1 MRVLILAS
9 HCDRDDVGESFNAY
23 KWVSGLAEFCDVT
36 LLSQYRWN
44 RVPPS
49 EQIPRATVIEWLEPS
64 WFSQFE
70 RFNAMAKPWY
80 PHYYIRTR
88 QVIRRLLRAG
98 HQFDII
104 HHLTPI
110 AIRYPAPCQ
119 GFKIPYLVGPL
130 SGGVSTPQGMSSE
143 LSSAPIYTR
152 LRLLDGLRLQID
164 PMLRRSFAEA
174 DMVIGAAP
182 YIKERLASV
191 PLQAFDVECEV
202 GIEELATVRQKSK
215 SGEPLRL
222 LYVGRAIRSK
232 GLRDAVRAIARLSG
246 KCDATLTA
254 AGAGE
259 DLELC
264 QKEAS
269 TLGVANRFNFL
280 GPVDRASVERLY
292 ACHDAFIFPSFREPT
307 GGVLLEAMRYG
318 LPIITTNIG
327 GPNYIVN
334 EQCGIKVEVKDPEQF
349 AQALADA
356 ICQLSADEVL
366 RDRLGRGAQ
375 ERVSEIGLW
384 GPKIGRMV
392 KRYQQIIDC
401 RKEISLSVPHLA
413 GASILDK
420 RGQ

>member
-1 MRVLILAS
+1 MRVLVLAS

-23 KWVSGLAEFCDVT
+23 RWVSGLAEFCDVT
-36 LLSQYRWN
+36 LLCQYRRG
-44 RVPPS
+44 RVRPS
-49 EQIPRATVIEWLEPS
+49 EQIPRATVIEWPELS

-80 PHYYIRTR
+80 PHYYIRAR
-88 QVIRRLLRAG
+88 RVIRRLLHTG
-98 HQFDII
+98 HRFDVF

-119 GFKIPYLVGPL
+119 GFKLPYLIGPL
-130 SGGVSTPQGMSSE
+130 SGGVLAPQGMSSE
-143 LSSAPIYTR
+143 LGSVPIYTR
-152 LRLLDGLRLQID
+152 LRSLDHLRLQID
-164 PMLRRSFAEA
+164 PVLRRSFAEA

-182 YIKERLASV
+182 YLKERLASV
-191 PLQAFDVECEV
+191 PLKAFDVECEV
-202 GIEELATVRQKSK
+202 GIDGLAAIEVNDKAK
-215 SGEPLRL
+215 GPLRL

-232 GLRDAVRAIARLSG
+232 GLRDAVRAIARLSDR
-246 KCDATLTA
+246 CDATLTA

-264 QKEAS
+264 RKEALS
-269 TLGVANRFNFL
+269 LGIADRISFL
-280 GPVDRASVERLY
+280 GRVDRTTVERLY
-292 ACHDAFIFPSFREPT
+292 AIHDAFIFPSFREPT

-327 GPNYIVN
+327 GPNYIVD
-334 EQCGIKVEVKDPEQF
+334 EECGIKVEVKDPDQF

-356 ICQLSADEVL
+356 ICQLSSDAAL
-366 RDRLGRGAQ
+366 RDRLRRGAQ

-392 KRYQQIIDC
+392 KRYQQVIDY

-413 GASILDK
+413 GASILDEHG
-420 RGQ
+420 R

>member
-1 MRVLILAS
+1 MRVLVLAS

-23 KWVSGLAEFCDVT
+23 KWVSGLAEICDVT
-36 LLSQYRWN
+36 LLSQYRRD

-49 EQIPRATVIEWLEPS
+49 EQIPRATVIEWPEPS

-98 HQFDII
+98 HQFDIM

-110 AIRYPAPCQ
+110 AIRYPAPCR

-130 SGGVSTPQGMSSE
+130 SGGVPTPQGMSSE
-143 LSSAPIYTR
+143 LGSAPIYTR
-152 LRLLDGLRLQID
+152 LRVLDGLRLQID
-164 PMLRRSFAEA
+164 PMLRHAFSEA
-174 DMVIGAAP
+174 DVVLGAAP

-202 GIEELATVRQKSK
+202 GIEELATVKLKDEAR
-215 SGEPLRL
+215 EPLRL

-232 GLRDAVRAIARLSG
+232 GLRDAVRAIARLSNR
-246 KCDATLTA
+246 CSATLTA

-264 QKEAS
+264 RQEALS
-269 TLGVANRFNFL
+269 LGIADRISFL
-280 GPVDRASVERLY
+280 GRVDRTTVERLY
-292 ACHDAFIFPSFREPT
+292 ATHDAFIFPSFREPT

-327 GPNYIVN
+327 GPNYIVD
-334 EQCGIKVEVKDPEQF
+334 EECGIKVEVKDPEQF

-356 ICQLSADEVL
+356 ICQLSSDAAL
-366 RDRLGRGAQ
+366 RDRLRRGAQ

-401 RKEISLSVPHLA
+401 RKEI
-413 GASILDK
+413 
-420 RGQ
+420 